1 MSESVTRLPPYVS
14 FKTFNT
20 LLEDLRT
27 HDIPNKFERTAL
39 TRFNGSNR
47 VQLMSALRFLGL
59 VSGDEA
65 TPALHAL
72 VNAKE
77 PKAQV
82 EELRRVLDDA
92 YKPIMALN
100 LQNTTTGE
108 LADAFRKHYKPQD
121 SVLPKCLSFFI
132 GMAKAAHVDLGKR
145 VLQKA
150 RPGGGIGPRRVK
162 RSPGPDARPPQGN
175 DSKVAPAGALPSLP
189 ALPPWDAD
197 WPDEMKLLWMRNY
210 DRLASRLNGED

>member
-1 MSESVTRLPPYVS
+1 MRLPPYVS
-14 FKTFNT
+14 YKTFNT

-39 TRFNGSNR
+39 ARFSGSNR

-59 VSGDEA
+59 VSGEEA
-65 TPALHAL
+65 MPALRAL
-72 VNAKE
+72 IDAKDS
-77 PKAQV
+77 KAQTAQ
-82 EELRRVLDDA
+82 LRSVLDGA
-92 YKPIMALN
+92 YKPIMTLN
-100 LQNTTTGE
+100 LQNTTMGE
-108 LADAFRKHYKPQD
+108 LAEAFRKHYKPQD

-150 RPGGGIGPRRVK
+150 RPGGGIGPRRAK
-162 RSPGPDARPPQGN
+162 RTPGPDVRPQEDEAKTLPPG
-175 DSKVAPAGALPSLP
+175 PLPSLP

-197 WPDEMKLLWMRNY
+197 WPEEMKLLWMRNY
-210 DRLASRLNGED
+210 DRLASRLSEED